1 MEQTLKGIVVARI
14 YTNEQSGYG
23 IFQIVLFNSD
33 QKPLTI
39 KGPLFDLELEGSYE
53 FEGVYVEDPRFGL
66 QFSVSNFKKT
76 VPNDRDFIIRYLS
89 GPAFPGIGAKTAE
102 AIVDAYGDDVLE
114 NIKGRVLNELNVP
127 GISKDKANLI
137 INTLQQH
144 DPHEEAVTFLLAN
157 GLSSKQV
164 MKIMSNYEERA
175 IATITSNPYQMIFDI
190 DGIGFKTADKVAKL
204 LNFED
209 DHPYRLEAYLLDR
222 FKTVSFS
229 NGDSYVTYDAL
240 REIAYELDD
249 TQFRS
254 AYASLIRREEL
265 IEDDER
271 IYHYTQHESE
281 VYVAKYLSTFS
292 VDSKVF
298 ALEDFD
304 SKIKRVEE
312 NLYLQFDDNQK
323 EAIKSFL
330 EEDVMILTGGPGTG
344 KSTLLSGIVNLIQ
357 TTMPRMHITLC
368 APTGRAAKRLES
380 LTNVQA
386 STVHSVLNWNLEKNT
401 FGMHED
407 NPLETDILIVDEFSM
422 VDIWLFANL
431 LKASKYVK
439 KFLFVGD
446 QDQLPSVGAGFVLGD
461 LIASKRFKT
470 IKLERNYRQEQ
481 GSEVIDLALNMNQG
495 VFDIE
500 GYHKDVKFFDS
511 RYGSVKDIVL
521 KVVEEAL
528 NKGYN
533 LNDIQIL
540 APMYDGPAGIDN
552 LNHFLQKMCNPPSPQ
567 KKEIVVG
574 RRIFREGDKMLQL
587 KNQPDDFV
595 FNGDIGILIE
605 ANAKQLVVDFDG
617 NYVEYSPQDFIN
629 LSHAYAMSVHKA
641 QGSEY
646 PIIVLIATKAFYRM
660 LTRRLYYTGAT
671 RSSKSL
677 ILVGDY
683 SAFEQAVSHAE
694 ESKRNTYLVERI
706 HALFTDHH

>member
-14 YTNEQSGYG
+14 YSNEQSGYG

-39 KGPLFDLELEGSYE
+39 KGPLFDLEVEASYE
-53 FEGVYVEDPRFGL
+53 FEGHYHEDDRYGL
-66 QFSVSNFKKT
+66 QFSVINYRKT
-76 VPNDRDFIIRYLS
+76 VPNDKDFIIRYLS

-102 AIVDAYGDDVLE
+102 AIVDEYGENVLE
-114 NIKGRVLNELNVP
+114 DIKERRLNELKIS

-157 GLSSKQV
+157 GLSSKQI
-164 MKIMSNYEERA
+164 MKIMSVYEDRA
-175 IATITSNPYQMIFDI
+175 ISIISTNPYQLVFDI
-190 DGIGFKTADKVAKL
+190 DGIGFKTADKVAKY
-204 LNFED
+204 LNFEE
-209 DHPYRLEAYLLDR
+209 DHEYRLEAFLLDR
-222 FKTVSFS
+222 FKDVSFS
-229 NGDSYVTYDAL
+229 NGDSFVTYPIL
-240 REIAYELDD
+240 REIAKELSDE
-249 TQFRS
+249 QFRS

-265 IEDDER
+265 IEDENR

-281 VYVAKYLSTFS
+281 VFVAKFLSSFS
-292 VDSKVF
+292 FDGKIFDVENF
-298 ALEDFD
+298 EDR
-304 SKIKRVEE
+304 IEQVER
-312 NLYLQFDDNQK
+312 NLYITFDEHQKSAIQKFLQ
-323 EAIKSFL
+323 
-330 EEDVMILTGGPGTG
+330 EDVMILTGGPGTG

-431 LKASKYVK
+431 LKASTHVK

-461 LIASKRFKT
+461 LIASKRFET

-495 VFDIE
+495 KFEIE
-500 GYHKDVKFFDS
+500 DYHKDVKFFDS

-521 KVVEEAL
+521 RIVDEAL
-528 NKGYN
+528 NKGYS
-533 LNDIQIL
+533 LNDIQVL

-552 LNHFLQKMCNPPSPQ
+552 LNHFLQRMCNPPNSQ
-567 KKEIVVG
+567 KKEVVVG
-574 RRIFREGDKMLQL
+574 RRIFREGDKILQL

-595 FNGDIGILIE
+595 FNGDIGILVE
-605 ANAKQLVVDFDG
+605 ANPKQIVVDFDG
-617 NYVEYSPQDFIN
+617 NFVEYDPQDFIN

-646 PIIVLIATKAFYRM
+646 PIIVLVAVKRFYRM
-660 LTRRLYYTGAT
+660 LSRRLYYTGAT

-683 SAFEQAVSHAE
+683 EAFEQAIQHAR

-706 HALFTDHH
+706 HEAYDTYH

>member
-1 MEQTLKGIVVARI
+1 MEQTLKGIVVSRI

-23 IFQIVLFNSD
+23 IFQIVLFNSE

-39 KGPLFDLELEGSYE
+39 KGPLFDLELEQSYD
-53 FEGVYVEDPRFGL
+53 FEGYYVEDARFGL
-66 QFSVSNFKKT
+66 QFSVTNFKKT
-76 VPNDRDFIIRYLS
+76 VPNDREFIIRYLS
-89 GPAFPGIGAKTAE
+89 GPAFPGIGAKSAE

-114 NIKGRVLNELNVP
+114 LIKSRTLNEIKVS
-127 GISKDKANLI
+127 GISKDKATLI
-137 INTLQQH
+137 VNTLQQH
-144 DPHEEAVTFLLAN
+144 DPHEEAITFLLAN
-157 GLSSKQV
+157 GLSSKQI
-164 MKIMSNYEERA
+164 MKIMSNYEDQA
-175 IATITSNPYQMIFDI
+175 IATISANPYQMVFDI

-222 FKTVSFS
+222 FKDFSFS
-229 NGDSYVTYDAL
+229 NGDSYVLYEDL
-240 REIAYELDD
+240 REIAKALSDE
-249 TQFRS
+249 QFET
-254 AYASLIRREEL
+254 AYVSLIKREEL
-265 IEDDER
+265 IEDDKR

-281 VYVAKYLSTFS
+281 IYVAKFLSDFS
-292 VDSKVF
+292 FDGSHFKLDNFEDAIEKV
-298 ALEDFD
+298 E
-304 SKIKRVEE
+304 R
-312 NLYLQFDDNQK
+312 NLYLTFDDVQK
-323 EAIKSFL
+323 NAIKTFL
-330 EEDVMILTGGPGTG
+330 AEDVMILTGGPGTG
-344 KSTLLSGIVNLIQ
+344 KSTLLSGIVNLVQ

-431 LKASKYVK
+431 LKASKHVK

-461 LIASKRFKT
+461 LIRSKRFET
-470 IKLERNYRQEQ
+470 VQLNHNYRQEQ

-495 VFDIE
+495 IFNIE
-500 GYHKDVKFFDS
+500 GYAKDVKFFDS

-533 LNDIQIL
+533 LNDIQVL

-552 LNHFLQKMCNPPSPQ
+552 LNHFMQKMCNPENPQ

-574 RRIFREGDKMLQL
+574 RRIFREGDKILQL

-605 ANAKQLVVDFDG
+605 ANPKQLVVDFDG
-617 NYVEYSPQDFIN
+617 NYVEYAPQDFIN

-646 PIIVLIATKAFYRM
+646 PIIILIAVKGFYRM
-660 LTRRLYYTGAT
+660 LSRRLYYTGAT

-683 SAFEQAVSHAE
+683 EAFEYAVQHAS
-694 ESKRNTYLVERI
+694 ESRRNTYLLERI
-706 HALFTDHH
+706 HELFQGHN